1 MYTSLLNK
9 IDILEPL
16 IEATGK
22 PQLMNKAKFLYN
34 RISNPESYIVFLGE
48 TSSGKSSIINGLI
61 GSHLLPVKASPS
73 TAAIS
78 EIVFKHH
85 LQLAEYYSISKDAK
99 MSKISETDFRAQCE
113 APTSNL
119 ARLRAHVCTNNLSL
133 NNLRVFD
140 TPGYGAIVDEHEE
153 ILKEFIPNSDFVIYT
168 VSYKIGIQ
176 DCDYSFLGFLRE
188 LLRKDAEIVLVINRC
203 PIGINIDTNP
213 RIKEIESYV
222 SDLLTI
228 EPQVFCID
236 NIAKTDETGHAMP
249 TCDSL
254 WSYIGKQRSTEER
267 KKNLFE
273 AFDGYIHD
281 LYDECDNVIQ
291 LKYKEAL
298 LSDDECRRIRMA
310 QRESAEQ
317 IRLASKQLVE
327 PTFAKI
333 KSSLPKR
340 IEDTETRVNDFI
352 IQKISEANR
361 LEKDEM
367 VAYTNSHLIPFTI
380 KKEMGEVITFID
392 VELTD
397 LNRKLSDYI
406 QKEVIR
412 FENKVEV
419 ILESNLEQTAKSIA
433 QEYIRKMMNNVLS
446 EYLMKYAGAAGFRG
460 GAANAASHSL
470 KVLGDWIG
478 KTFSKH
484 THEVVQKAAA
494 SAAKG
499 AGAIIAVV
507 AELLF
512 EAYDLVRWKSELT
525 QKVKEGVHKWKEDTI
540 PMLQKDMDNLME
552 INISTLY
559 SIAKEM
565 EDSIEEVPTKNIDE
579 CKKNI
584 ELSESIKKQLAY

>member
-1 MYTSLLNK
+1 MFTSLLNK
-9 IDILEPL
+9 LDILEPL

-22 PQLMNKAKFLYN
+22 PQLMDKAKFLYD
-34 RISNPESYIVFLGE
+34 RISNPESYVVFLGE

-85 LQLAEYYSISKDAK
+85 LPSAEYFFISKEAK
-99 MSKISETDFRAQCE
+99 MRKISGTDFRAQCE
-113 APTSNL
+113 APASNL
-119 ARLRAHVCTNNLSL
+119 ARLRAHVSTNIQLL
-133 NNLRVFD
+133 DNLRVFD

-153 ILKEFIPNSDFVIYT
+153 ILKDFIPNSDFVIYT
-168 VSYKIGIQ
+168 VSYKVGIQ
-176 DCDYSFLGFLRE
+176 DYDYSFLGFLRE
-188 LLRKDAEIVLVINRC
+188 LLREDAKIVLVINRC
-203 PIGINIDTNP
+203 PVGIDVNSNP
-213 RIKEIESYV
+213 RIKEIKSYV

-236 NIAKTDETGHAMP
+236 NIVATDETGHALP

-254 WSYIGKQRSTEER
+254 WSYIGKQISTEER
-267 KKNLFE
+267 KKLLFE

-281 LYDECDNVIQ
+281 LYTECDNVIQ

-298 LSDDECRRIRMA
+298 LSDDESRRIRMA
-310 QRESAEQ
+310 QREFAEQ
-317 IRLASKQLVE
+317 IRLASKKLVE

-333 KSSLPKR
+333 ESVLPKR
-340 IEDTETRVNDFI
+340 IEDTEIRVNDFI
-352 IQKISEANR
+352 IQKISKANR

-380 KKEMGEVITFID
+380 KKEMGEVITYID

-397 LNRKLSDYI
+397 LNRQLQDYI

-412 FENKVEV
+412 FNDKVEV
-419 ILESNLEQTAKSIA
+419 ILDSNFDKAVKTIS
-433 QEYIRKMMNNVLS
+433 QEYIKKIMGNALS
-446 EYLMKYAGAAGFRG
+446 EYFMMYAGAAGFRG

-470 KVLGDWIG
+470 KVFGDWFG

-484 THEVVQKAAA
+484 AHEVAQKIGATV
-494 SAAKG
+494 AKG

-507 AELLF
+507 TELLY
-512 EAYDLVRWKSELT
+512 ELYDLKRWKDKLI
-525 QKVKEGVHKWKEDTI
+525 QKVKEGVKKWKEDTI
-540 PMLQKDMDNLME
+540 PMVVNDMDELME
-552 INISTLY
+552 TNIATLY
-559 SIAKEM
+559 AIAKQM
-565 EDSIEEVPTKNIDE
+565 EDSIEEDPTANIDE

-584 ELSESIKKQLAY
+584 ELSESIKKQLNY

>member
-1 MYTSLLNK
+1 MFTSLLNK
-9 IDILEPL
+9 LDILEPL

-22 PQLMNKAKFLYN
+22 PQLMDKAKFLYD
-34 RISNPESYIVFLGE
+34 RISNPESYVVFLGE

-78 EIVFKHH
+78 EIVFKHR
-85 LQLAEYYSISKDAK
+85 LPSAEYFFISKEAK
-99 MSKISETDFRAQCE
+99 MRKISETDFRAQCE
-113 APTSNL
+113 APASNL
-119 ARLRAHVCTNNLSL
+119 ARLRAHVSTNIQLL
-133 NNLRVFD
+133 DNLRVFD

-153 ILKEFIPNSDFVIYT
+153 ILQDFIPNRDFVIYT
-168 VSYKIGIQ
+168 VSYKVGIQ
-176 DCDYSFLGFLRE
+176 DYDYSFLGFLRE
-188 LLRKDAEIVLVINRC
+188 LLREDAKIVLVINRC
-203 PIGINIDTNP
+203 PVGIDVNSNP
-213 RIKEIESYV
+213 RIKEIKSYV

-236 NIAKTDETGHAMP
+236 NIVATDETGHALP

-254 WSYIGKQRSTEER
+254 WSYIGKQISTEER
-267 KKNLFE
+267 KKLLFE

-281 LYDECDNVIQ
+281 LYTECDNVIQ

-298 LSDDECRRIRMA
+298 LSDDESRRIRMA
-310 QRESAEQ
+310 QREFAEQ
-317 IRLASKQLVE
+317 IRLASKKLVE

-333 KSSLPKR
+333 KSVLPKR
-340 IEDTETRVNDFI
+340 IEDTEIRVNDFI
-352 IQKISEANR
+352 IQKISKANR

-380 KKEMGEVITFID
+380 KKEMGEVITYID

-397 LNRKLSDYI
+397 LNRQLQDYI

-412 FENKVEV
+412 FNDKVEV
-419 ILESNLEQTAKSIA
+419 ILDSNFDKAVKTIS
-433 QEYIRKMMNNVLS
+433 QEYIKKIMGNALS
-446 EYLMKYAGAAGFRG
+446 EYFMMYAGAAGFRG

-470 KVLGDWIG
+470 KVFGDWFG

-484 THEVVQKAAA
+484 AHEVAQKIGATV
-494 SAAKG
+494 AKG

-507 AELLF
+507 TELLY
-512 EAYDLVRWKSELT
+512 ELYDLKRWKDKLI
-525 QKVKEGVHKWKEDTI
+525 QKVKEGVKKWKEDTI
-540 PMLQKDMDNLME
+540 PMVVNDMDELME
-552 INISTLY
+552 TNIATLY
-559 SIAKEM
+559 AIAKQM
-565 EDSIEEVPTKNIDE
+565 EDSIEEDQTSNIDE

-584 ELSESIKKQLAY
+584 ELSESIKKQLNY